1 MEYYKSYTAVKKN
14 EGDLSLYILLW
25 NNGQGLLTEKNQAA
39 YSIYIMQ
46 YFMIQRRKI
55 H

>member
-14 EGDLSLYILLW
+14 EGDLHIQLW
-25 NNGQGLLTEKNQAA
+25 NNGQDLLMEKIKLH
-39 YSIYIMQ
+39 SIYIML